1 MEPRIENT
9 SKSIEVINQW
19 YKSAVAT
26 AIIGGVFSVVI
37 VALIVANYFQ
47 SWMVNAK
54 REKQLETLKVEI
66 RSQPDTPDYSV
77 RGQAQQLIERIRQ
90 LDLQIRR
97 CRIRGLDF
105 SRKGGYLLVGSVA
118 VLLIGVRWAG
128 TIKKKLPSP
137 NKNIRGQAP
146 APYRVRGKLGGL
158 GDRLDAQVCQ
168 AVCARWAI
176 TTSITVLLLA
186 ALFLALRPAIDFG
199 QIAVTSDFYPKP
211 SDIIKNWPRFRGPG
225 GLGVSAYTNVPVS
238 WDPKTGEGILWKSK
252 VPLPGHNS
260 PVVWNDRIFLSGA
273 DANECEVYCFDAL
286 SGKLL
291 WTGPVVSV
299 VQGGAKRPLELSE
312 SGAGYAS
319 PTVVTDG
326 RRVCAIFATGDV
338 GCFDLQGKNLWTR
351 NLGTPDSAYGYASSL
366 EIYRNLLLIQYDQ
379 GIAEDQKSKLMALNV
394 SSGVTIW
401 ETKRP
406 VPNSWASPIVAKI
419 GERYQVITCGDPW
432 VIAYD
437 PSNGAELWRAKCI
450 GGEVAPSPIYTGGL
464 IFAIEPYTKLV
475 AIQPDGQG
483 DVTKTHIAWSI
494 KDNTPDICC
503 PVSNGELVFLLT
515 SEGTL
520 FCYKLADG
528 TKLWERE
535 LNENFRASPSMV
547 GSRLYLLS
555 EKGIMFIL
563 EVGTECKEVARCELG
578 EECNAS
584 PAFADGRIYIRGLQ
598 SLYCIGKGASGRP

>member
-47 SWMVNAK
+47 SWVVNAK

-118 VLLIGVRWAG
+118 VLLIGVRWAK

-137 NKNIRGQAP
+137 AKGR
-146 APYRVRGKLGGL
+146 L
-158 GDRLDAQVCQ
+158 GDRLDAQVHQ

-176 TTSITVLLLA
+176 TAGLVVLGSG
-186 ALFLALRPAIDFG
+186 ALFLALSPVIDFG
-199 QIAVTSDFYPKP
+199 KTAAPGTSYP
-211 SDIIKNWPRFRGPG
+211 STEEVSKNWPRFRGPG

-273 DANECEVYCFDAL
+273 DANKCEVYCFDVL

-475 AIQPDGQG
+475 AIQPDGRG

-503 PVSNGELVFLLT
+503 PVSNGELVFCLT

-528 TKLWERE
+528 TKLWEKE

-547 GSRLYLLS
+547 GNRLYLLS

-563 EVGTECKEVARCELG
+563 EVGAECKELARCQLG
-578 EECNAS
+578 EDCNAS
-584 PAFADGRIYIRGLQ
+584 PAFADGRIYIRGLEN
-598 SLYCIGKGASGRP
+598 LYCIGSKAP

>member
-1 MEPRIENT
+1 
-9 SKSIEVINQW
+9 VINQW

-47 SWMVNAK
+47 SWVVNAK
-54 REKQLETLKVEI
+54 REKQLETLKLNLRLPIDDFQLPIENRKSKI
-66 RSQPDTPDYSV
+66 ENE
-77 RGQAQQLIERIRQ
+77 LIERIRQ

-128 TIKKKLPSP
+128 RTKKKLPRRLPIYGCQLTIENRKSKIKGGP
-137 NKNIRGQAP
+137 LTA
-146 APYRVRGKLGGL
+146 VRQV
-158 GDRLDAQVCQ
+158 GDRLDAQVRQ

-199 QIAVTSDFYPKP
+199 QIAVTSDFYPTT

-326 RRVCAIFATGDV
+326 RRVCAIFATGNV

-503 PVSNGELVFLLT
+503 PVSNGELIFCLT

-520 FCYKLADG
+520 LCYKLADG
-528 TKLWERE
+528 TKLWEKDLR
-535 LNENFRASPSMV
+535 ENFRASPSLV
-547 GSRLYLLS
+547 GERLYLLS

-598 SLYCIGKGASGRP
+598 NLYCIGKGASGRP